1 MSDYIP
7 ISIINRT
14 ILICKP
20 EQSGKTFVMIK
31 EIINDI
37 DFPPENNKKV
47 INFILCDNNLLL
59 TSQTSNRLNEEQ
71 KIGNDCVELSSRKV
85 SKKKISH
92 EIVSTSDIV
101 ISKIIRGKI
110 SNVICCTNHC
120 QKKNIMDIITA
131 IEEES
136 LHTRGKYIFKIW
148 LDEADKFINKYIK
161 ETFYPL
167 LEKFENT
174 YLYCITAT
182 PAPLFNKLGEMNVY
196 PLENTTSNNYHGWD
210 DNNIVKYDLNEFSCE
225 EFVKHILESID
236 KKNISKGS
244 KWYIPAEYR
253 KESHKNICDICN
265 NKGFAV
271 IIINGDGISV
281 VFPDKKVEGP
291 YKKDKLLHIMID
303 DLYKDHNLNDYPV
316 ALTGNLCIGRGISF
330 INNNFMFDYAIL
342 SLCSNKQEVSQNAGR
357 LKGNIKNFKNYKV
370 PTIYT
375 TTQFNKIAVE
385 SEMKSRKLA
394 EIAFEKINEGELA
407 IIEKKTFNGIVKKGQ
422 YDNRK
427 HKIFEN
433 LEEAIEY
440 KKMLG
445 SDTRQTENDRAPS
458 TLLDKD
464 GNNPS
469 IDVLLNRWYGIN
481 KDVPVRMMPLYC
493 GKYCVYW
500 DSSLI
505 KKE

>member
-1 MSDYIP
+1 
-7 ISIINRT
+7 
-14 ILICKP
+14 
-20 EQSGKTFVMIK
+20 
-31 EIINDI
+31 
-37 DFPPENNKKV
+37 
-47 INFILCDNNLLL
+47 
-59 TSQTSNRLNEEQ
+59 
-71 KIGNDCVELSSRKV
+71 
-85 SKKKISH
+85 
-92 EIVSTSDIV
+92 
-101 ISKIIRGKI
+101 
-110 SNVICCTNHC
+110 
-120 QKKNIMDIITA
+120 
-131 IEEES
+131 
-136 LHTRGKYIFKIW
+136 
-148 LDEADKFINKYIK
+148 
-161 ETFYPL
+161 
-167 LEKFENT
+167 
-174 YLYCITAT
+174 
-182 PAPLFNKLGEMNVY
+182 
-196 PLENTTSNNYHGWD
+196 
-210 DNNIVKYDLNEFSCE
+210 
-225 EFVKHILESID
+225 
-236 KKNISKGS
+236 
-244 KWYIPAEYR
+244 
-253 KESHKNICDICN
+253 
-265 NKGFAV
+265 
-271 IIINGDGISV
+271 
-281 VFPDKKVEGP
+281 
-291 YKKDKLLHIMID
+291 MID